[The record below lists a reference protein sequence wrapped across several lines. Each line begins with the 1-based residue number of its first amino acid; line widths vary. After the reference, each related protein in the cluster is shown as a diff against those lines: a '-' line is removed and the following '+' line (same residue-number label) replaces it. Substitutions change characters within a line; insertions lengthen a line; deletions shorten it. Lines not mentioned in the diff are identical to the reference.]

1 VARAALEA
9 ALTGVELTGYDRR
22 FLTRLSQWDK
32 RNAAAVASLV
42 ARARQAGRAEAGPSP
57 VQAEAVLGTVQAEA
71 ILGPVPAEAGLSPA
85 QRETV
90 IAALMDA
97 FAYRTSGAAADG
109 CWDCANRPSGL
120 CAEHA
125 KDADRARAFAD
136 LAAALSG
143 KMAPT
148 ALPCMGAVT
157 EYRQRTPVA
166 S

>member
-1 VARAALEA
+1 V
-9 ALTGVELTGYDRR
+9 
-22 FLTRLSQWDK
+22 
-32 RNAAAVASLV
+32 
-42 ARARQAGRAEAGPSP
+42 
-57 VQAEAVLGTVQAEA
+57 
-71 ILGPVPAEAGLSPA
+71 
-85 QRETV
+85 TV

-148 ALPCMGAVT
+148 ALPCMGAVA